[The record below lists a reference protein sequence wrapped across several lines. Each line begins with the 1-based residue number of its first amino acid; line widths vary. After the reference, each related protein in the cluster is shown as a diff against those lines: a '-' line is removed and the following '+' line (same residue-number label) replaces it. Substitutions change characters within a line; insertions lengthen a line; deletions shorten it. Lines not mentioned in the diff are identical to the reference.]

1 MHESPYLE
9 ELREEVRT
17 EARAE
22 GWREAILRLGQRQ
35 FGKAATRNQK
45 ARLDAITDIARLR
58 RIFDRLLDAS
68 SWADLLDTP

>member
-9 ELREEVRT
+9 ELRREVRA

-22 GWREAILRLGQRQ
+22 VLRESILSVGRQR
-35 FGKAATRNQK
+35 FGKAATRKQR
-45 ARLDAITDIARLR
+45 AQLGAITDLPHLR

-68 SWADLLDTP
+68 SWANLLDTP